1 MTPKTRREGP
11 VRARALARQKAA
23 EGPRSATAW
32 LKGSHEAIV
41 LHPEWQQARSLQA
54 HLQELATVAVRAH
67 LDEACPQAHPH
78 TIEAARQISGD
89 IFEKDKATETFPG
102 KAQPHLLHEPYMS
115 EEGAAGM
122 LGQTLADVAAKVDQE
137 AEARGTLESTEFGAF
152 RALVSSVYV
161 GSLQRRAE
169 YVENREMLLLQ
180 QQGQKE
186 KGKGKL
192 AVVHDNDDI
201 QKAYGRIGNKGTGNG
216 NGTGDGGGGGIGG
229 DNDENVDDDTTKPG
243 VARPVHQACS
253 GDIAQALVAIAMGE
267 GFEGFSSSS
276 VSGGD
281 SSAQAQGGGNDGK
294 DSTEGHS
301 LTLTKGHGGGYGRG
315 ANDVVGGSGA
325 KGFKSGG
332 GGSSNGR
339 GGSDSFDNA
348 QQQHRVRLQR
358 ESDNLRQA
366 AAGLQYLSEDAAT
379 PLGGGRQPEKNGG
392 DGHGIRSEAE
402 GQFPGLEWLAP
413 HIIGRSIPM
422 ELRRELWQR
431 TLLRGHGGGP
441 SPAEVER
448 LIIRYAGEKGIV
460 DPTNT
465 PIAGMVATGV
475 HHRAA
480 DAFPWLSRGGK
491 ADLDLRQRA
500 CRKAAQLLNQYF
512 VFVGKHESRHVA
524 SSLLLTYVFSL
535 ESTAMTSGGRG
546 GGPTGAA
553 TLVAMFHSLLTR
565 FAPVA
570 EDLRGGFRTRAYEEI
585 RRRDIP
591 LYEHLTT
598 LFPAFKYA
606 GGVGD
611 EEGTGSGRDAA
622 PAPTTTVLGDES
634 KHPRGLVETWLEDA
648 FVGYLREDAVLFVWD
663 HLFLLGWGEQ
673 LPLFVADIALHLRA
687 SLLRATNPLTLL
699 SLAREECRK
708 ICTRDVRDAFRRRR
722 KMKKS

>member
-1 MTPKTRREGP
+1 MYHRIHYDTHFHRYVPYDTLEIFA
-11 VRARALARQKAA
+11 VY
-23 EGPRSATAW
+23 
-32 LKGSHEAIV
+32 V
-41 LHPEWQQARSLQA
+41 LQLQA

-180 QQGQKE
+180 HQGQKE

-192 AVVHDNDDI
+192 AVVAASTEKKTAPLTAKTPKVKNADNDHSGGAGRSPSPEVHDNDDI
-201 QKAYGRIGNKGTGNG
+201 QKGYGRIGNKGTGNG

-315 ANDVVGGSGA
+315 AKDVVGGSGA

-422 ELRRELWQR
+422 ELRY
-431 TLLRGHGGGP
+431 T
-441 SPAEVER
+441 SPCVHEACISSGWY
-448 LIIRYAGEKGIV
+448 LI
-460 DPTNT
+460 
-465 PIAGMVATGV
+465 
-475 HHRAA
+475 
-480 DAFPWLSRGGK
+480 
-491 ADLDLRQRA
+491 
-500 CRKAAQLLNQYF
+500 
-512 VFVGKHESRHVA
+512 
-524 SSLLLTYVFSL
+524 
-535 ESTAMTSGGRG
+535 
-546 GGPTGAA
+546 
-553 TLVAMFHSLLTR
+553 
-565 FAPVA
+565 
-570 EDLRGGFRTRAYEEI
+570 
-585 RRRDIP
+585 
-591 LYEHLTT
+591 
-598 LFPAFKYA
+598 
-606 GGVGD
+606 
-611 EEGTGSGRDAA
+611 
-622 PAPTTTVLGDES
+622 
-634 KHPRGLVETWLEDA
+634 
-648 FVGYLREDAVLFVWD
+648 
-663 HLFLLGWGEQ
+663 
-673 LPLFVADIALHLRA
+673 
-687 SLLRATNPLTLL
+687 
-699 SLAREECRK
+699 
-708 ICTRDVRDAFRRRR
+708 
-722 KMKKS
+722 